1 MNEKILNKVVEN
13 KEKMIPGL
21 FTKKQ
26 IDIIQ
31 KYLFKKK
38 LENHEKVQL
47 YSSIKKKIEG
57 LSIFTQEYHINGEG
71 LIPKRVEEAKKIL
84 DELNG
89 KQAFISGSFLYSE
102 KYNDIDIYVIAK
114 RRKSEVKGNKH
125 FTFITQKN
133 LRNPIFASTMK
144 TSVSNFSIINDNV
157 NMRLNLDDIILG
169 YEIAINEILDN
180 DDQKTI
186 KDVIFNY
193 YLSKKIVID
202 AFTLHKEFM
211 RIKNMKKEEKIKE
224 INEYAK
230 KTMMN
235 FGSKDYIYQ
244 RVLLMIKNTKEIKKG
259 YGFSDNLDIYLD
271 LFNEVKNECR
281 RAKT

>member
-1 MNEKILNKVVEN
+1 MNEKILIKVVKN
-13 KEKMIPGL
+13 KDKLIPYI

-26 IDIIQ
+26 ILIIQ
-31 KYLFKKK
+31 KYIQNKK

-47 YSSIKKKIEG
+47 YSSIKKKIEA
-57 LSIFTQEYHINGEG
+57 LNLFSEEYYINGEG
-71 LIPKRVEEAKKIL
+71 LIPKRIEKAKQIL
-84 DELNG
+84 QELNG

-102 KYNDIDIYVIAK
+102 KYSDIDIYILSKK
-114 RRKSEVKGNKH
+114 RKTETKDDKH
-125 FTFITQKN
+125 YTFITKKN
-133 LRNPIFASTMK
+133 LKNPIFISTMK
-144 TSVSNFSIINDNV
+144 TSVANFTIKLDNE
-157 NMRLNLDDIILG
+157 NMRLNLEDIILG

-193 YLSKKIVID
+193 YLSKKIIID
-202 AFTLHKEFM
+202 AYTLHKEFI
-211 RIKNMKKEEKIKE
+211 RIKDMKKDDKIKE
-224 INEYAK
+224 INDYVK

-244 RVLLMIKNTKEIKKG
+244 KSLLFIKNFKEHAESTKVNE
-259 YGFSDNLDIYLD
+259 NLLIYID
-271 LFNEVKNECR
+271 LMKEVKDECR